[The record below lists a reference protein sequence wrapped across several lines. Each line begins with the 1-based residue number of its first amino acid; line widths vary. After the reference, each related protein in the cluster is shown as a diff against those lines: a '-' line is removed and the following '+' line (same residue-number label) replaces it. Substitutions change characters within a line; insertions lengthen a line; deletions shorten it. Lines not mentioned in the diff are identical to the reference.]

1 MGNWYL
7 CQTKS
12 RDEFT
17 AQLNLERQGYE
28 TYLPIMDKVALF
40 PGYIFVQVNGDFSPI
55 KSTRGVMK
63 LVQFGE
69 TLATIPQRLIDGFR
83 ATDWQRS
90 DDCTPGAKVRITSG
104 PFNYHEAIVKA
115 KKADRIIVLMNIL
128 QGQKPQEIEFKL
140 NEVEAA

>member
-7 CQTKS
+7 CQTKT

-28 TYLPIMDKVALF
+28 TYLPTQDNKALF
-40 PGYIFVQVNGDFSPI
+40 PGYIFVKVNGDFAPI
-55 KSTRGVMK
+55 KSTRGVIK

-69 TLATIPQRLIDGFR
+69 TLATIPQRLIETFR

-90 DDCTPGAKVRITSG
+90 DACKPGSLIRVTSG
-104 PFNYHEAIVKA
+104 PFNYREAIVKA
-115 KKADRIIVLMNIL
+115 KKADRIIVLMKIM
-128 QGQKPQEIEFKL
+128 QSDQELEFKL